1 MSWKACV
8 ATSSGPTAFGPML
21 YAGRV
26 RECVQVSRELGF
38 EGIEVSMRS
47 TAELDRRELEGWL
60 SAAGLR
66 LAAVASGRAFLQD
79 GLCLASPD
87 QSVRAGAVTR
97 VSELAAFAAA
107 FDAPVIVGLLRG
119 KTAEPGDLERF
130 VGGMRDCADEAA
142 RHGGRLVVEAINRYE
157 TALLTTAAE
166 TVTAVRRIDRPNVQ
180 VLLDSFHM
188 NIEEVSLGDAIRATG
203 RHLGH
208 FHIADSNRRAAGMG
222 HLDFGEVAA
231 ALRDIG
237 YRGWLSAEILP
248 LPDDKAAAEQARRSA
263 AAISDTTSPRDT
275 GGKQSHG

>member
-38 EGIEVSMRS
+38 EGIEISMRS
-47 TAELDRRELEGWL
+47 TAELDRRELEAWL
-60 SAAGLR
+60 GAADLR
-66 LAAVASGRAFLQD
+66 LAAVASGRAYLQD
-79 GLCLASPD
+79 GLCLSSPD
-87 QSVRAGAVTR
+87 EAVRTAAVAR
-97 VSELAAFAAA
+97 VSELTAFAAA

-119 KTAEPGDLERF
+119 KTADAGDLERF
-130 VGGMRDCADEAA
+130 ITSMRACADEAA
-142 RHGGRLVVEAINRYE
+142 RHGGRLLVEAINRYE

-166 TVTAVRRIDRPNVQ
+166 TVAAVRQVDMPNVQ
-180 VLLDSFHM
+180 VLLDGFHM
-188 NIEEVSLGDAIRATG
+188 NIEEASLGDAIRATG

-222 HLDFGEVAA
+222 HLDFVEVAA

-237 YRGWLSAEILP
+237 YDGWLSAEILP
-248 LPDDKAAAEQARRSA
+248 LPDDRAAAEQARRFT
-263 AAISDTTSPRDT
+263 AAINET
-275 GGKQSHG
+275 